1 MFVMV
6 RMRVH
11 EHMELPEDFE
21 VDCSPWDT
29 VRSHEL
35 VSRSVDHRVAAGFDE
50 GMKAGVDFER

>member
-29 VRSHEL
+29 VRSPLTVSSVL
-35 VSRSVDHRVAAGFDE
+35 VMGLAVAY
-50 GMKAGVDFER
+50 MSW